1 MPRFRPLVLTFLLL
15 CLLAGPFS
23 PAAARAQASAPVPP
37 GFRAIDSAPGVQLY
51 RKDYKDGAPDFVQV
65 ADLSQGAAV
74 EVLHGEITA
83 RRPDRG
89 MFGGPD
95 PRLRSRSLA
104 DYWEEIKS
112 QFRSA
117 FCVTNGQFFY
127 MVEYPTRLPY
137 PLKKDGEIVADG
149 YDEKHHLGERL
160 MLELWG
166 DRADIQPLSGEA
178 LHASSAP
185 DIIGGLTEEANKRAK
200 YRVGRTF
207 MGVADFN
214 GDGAFESVLLFTT
227 TSARQ
232 SDAAKVLRDF
242 GAAKVMMLDGGG
254 STQLMCGK
262 KTYIESERLIPQAV
276 AVIAAP
282 EGGAPVQPTPIM
294 AAVEPAPAPENPE
307 PAQDP
312 APTELAALPPTEPPA
327 PAPTQ
332 DPAAANPPPQ
342 PTPAPTQLAAIIEPL
357 LEPTPASL
365 WLGRAGGF
373 ISLDRNAVLNR
384 LRSANGLQYLP
395 LVHAERALPG
405 EPAPP
410 DEVQALALDPAL
422 PPDTGQQSA
431 PPVSAAAPPEQDL
444 QVDLSGV
451 LLVPLS
457 MLPVLGALFFAISK
471 IQRRVY

>member
-1 MPRFRPLVLTFLLL
+1 MSRLFSLVILL
-15 CLLAGPFS
+15 CLCAGLFVPEG
-23 PAAARAQASAPVPP
+23 AARAQDPLPVPVPP
-37 GFRAIDSAPGVQLY
+37 GFRAIDSAPGVTLY
-51 RKDYKDGAPDFVQV
+51 RKDYQDGTPDFVQV
-65 ADLSQGAAV
+65 AHLNQGAAV

-104 DYWEEIKS
+104 DYWQEIKS

-137 PLKKDGEIVADG
+137 PLKKDGVIVADG
-149 YDEKHHLGERL
+149 YDQKHHLDQRV
-160 MLELWG
+160 MLELWS

-178 LHASSAP
+178 LHASTAP

-207 MGVADFN
+207 MGVADYN
-214 GDGAFESVLLFTT
+214 GDGAYESVLLFTT

-232 SDAAKVLRDF
+232 SDAAEVLRDF

-262 KTYIESERLIPQAV
+262 KAYIESERLIPQAV

-282 EGGAPVQPTPIM
+282 EGGAPS
-294 AAVEPAPAPENPE
+294 APAPILAEDDSIPASPVPGPE
-307 PAQDP
+307 ELDAQDP
-312 APTELAALPPTEPPA
+312 AASEPVEPAEPNSAEPVEPAALEPA
-327 PAPTQ
+327 
-332 DPAAANPPPQ
+332 
-342 PTPAPTQLAAIIEPL
+342 PAPTQLAAAIPPEPQP
-357 LEPTPASL
+357 EPNEV

-373 ISLDRNAVLNR
+373 ISLDHQAVRNLLSKA
-384 LRSANGLQYLP
+384 AGLQYLP

-405 EPAPP
+405 EPDPQDQTQALVAPGPTPAPP
-410 DEVQALALDPAL
+410 SLA
-422 PPDTGQQSA
+422 
-431 PPVSAAAPPEQDL
+431 AAAPTKDE
-444 QVDLSGV
+444 VDLSGV
-451 LLVPLS
+451 LIVPLS
-457 MLPVLGALFFAISK
+457 MLPVIGALFFAISK
-471 IQRRVY
+471 IQRRGY